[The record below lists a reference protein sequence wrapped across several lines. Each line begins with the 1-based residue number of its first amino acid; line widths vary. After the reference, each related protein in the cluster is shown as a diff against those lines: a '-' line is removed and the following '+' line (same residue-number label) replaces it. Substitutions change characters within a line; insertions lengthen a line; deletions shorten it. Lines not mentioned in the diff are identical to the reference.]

1 MALKLKLE
9 DGVHEVEIVAR
20 RPHLVVRVDGRLH
33 TVADL
38 GPAGDGAGG
47 LSLDGATLAFERI
60 TSAGTSLVRIDG
72 RTIAVDVVDPFDEGE
87 GAGAGRD
94 EILAPMPGA
103 VVQVHRSAGDEVSR
117 GEAVL
122 TIESMKLQTTL
133 VAPRDGV
140 LVAVLKRGGETFE
153 KDEVIARL
161 APVEGGQ

>member
-9 DGVHEVEIVAR
+9 DGVHEVEIVGR
-20 RPHLVVRVDGRLH
+20 RPHLTVRIDGRLH
-33 TVADL
+33 TIADL
-38 GPAGDGAGG
+38 GPAGDGSGTVT
-47 LSLDGATLAFERI
+47 LDGADLAFERI
-60 TSAGTSLVRIDG
+60 ARAGACLVRIDG
-72 RTIAVDVVDPFDEGE
+72 RTITVDVVDPFDEGG
-87 GAGAGRD
+87 GAGGGRD

-103 VVQVHRSAGDEVSR
+103 VVHVHRSAGDEVAR

-140 LVAVLKRGGETFE
+140 LVAVLKGEGDTFE

-161 APVEGGQ
+161 APVEGDQ

>member
-9 DGVHEVEIVAR
+9 DGVHEMEIVAR
-20 RPHLVVRVDGRLH
+20 RPHLVVRIDGRLH

-38 GPAGDGAGG
+38 GPADDGAGSIIFDHAE
-47 LSLDGATLAFERI
+47 LTFERI
-60 TSAGTSLVRIDG
+60 ASASASLVRIDG
-72 RTIAVDVVDPFDEGE
+72 RTIAVEVVDPFDGSD
-87 GAGAGRD
+87 GAASGRD

-103 VVQVHRSAGDEVSR
+103 VVQVHRSAGDEVAR
-117 GEAVL
+117 GEAIL

-140 LVAVLKRGGETFE
+140 LVAVLKGGGETFE